1 MYASFTDSVHLL
13 SLGSDPPRSCSAAL
27 SLSLHSASLSGRLS
41 STALKLAFGAAEK
54 LKPLF
59 FFPHQIRDERSKSTK
74 HEPKWLIVSK
84 LLEASPHHPQVPPTL
99 LPVAAL
105 NFYFNIKYQGQ
116 CNNNGT

>member
-54 LKPLF
+54 LCRRFFSSSDQRREVQVNQARAKMADRLKTLGSLPAPPASPTHSATGGCIKLLF
-59 FFPHQIRDERSKSTK
+59 QHQIPR
-74 HEPKWLIVSK
+74 
-84 LLEASPHHPQVPPTL
+84 AM
-99 LPVAAL
+99 
-105 NFYFNIKYQGQ
+105 
-116 CNNNGT
+116 